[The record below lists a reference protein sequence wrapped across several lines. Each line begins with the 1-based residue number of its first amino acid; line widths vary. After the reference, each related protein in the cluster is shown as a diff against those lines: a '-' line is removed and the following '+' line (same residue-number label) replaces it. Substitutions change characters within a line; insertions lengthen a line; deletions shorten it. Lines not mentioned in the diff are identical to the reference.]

1 MSDVTAKTSVG
12 SASNS
17 DVAYVSMSDESEL
30 SRMMAM
36 QPGIGDAIFLSSL
49 AHEIK
54 KQTGKF
60 VGIVWLGEDGF

>member
-36 QPGIGDAIFLSSL
+36 QPGIGDAIYDDETL
-49 AHEIK
+49 
-54 KQTGKF
+54 KF
-60 VGIVWLGEDGF
+60 AADMGIITEVINNGGPS